1 MASGSPVVALLSI
14 KPVYVREILAGRK
27 KVEFRKRSFKR
38 AVTHVVIYATAPV
51 QRVVGWF
58 RTRHFEQMSPAA
70 LWKKFSSVGG
80 ISQAAF
86 DDYFGSASAGVA
98 IHVSKP
104 QRLLR
109 PIPLSKIHAS
119 TPPQSY
125 SYLPISVLAQLASL
139 LPLAPKRLVSKRKP
153 AFKSKAVP
161 RKRQPRARRT
171 D

>member
-1 MASGSPVVALLSI
+1 MDSGSPVVALLSI
-14 KPVYVREILAGRK
+14 KPVYVKEILAGRK

-109 PIPLSKIHAS
+109 PIPLSKIHTS

-125 SYLPISVLAQLASL
+125 SYLPSTVLAQLASL
-139 LPLAPKRLVSKRKP
+139 LPLAPKRLVAKRKLT
-153 AFKSKAVP
+153 FKSKAVP